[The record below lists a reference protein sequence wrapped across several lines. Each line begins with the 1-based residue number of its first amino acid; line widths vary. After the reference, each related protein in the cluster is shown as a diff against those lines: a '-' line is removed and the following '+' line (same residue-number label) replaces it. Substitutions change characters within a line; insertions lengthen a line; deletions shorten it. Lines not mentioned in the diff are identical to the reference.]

1 MLKKLLFA
9 MLALTLA
16 IALVG
21 CGGDGTG
28 DDTSASDT
36 TTERVADTQA
46 PDTSVSIKL
55 TGDVKYTII
64 RSEDADKDVISVASD
79 MWKELRALLDS
90 SNVTITDDFVKRQ
103 EDVDND
109 NYEILLGLTNRP
121 ESAEALAAL
130 PTYLDYSVSVV
141 GNKIVIAANTTERL
155 KQAAECFMSHVA
167 CVDGVLIYTADN
179 LTIVD
184 SYRDYKIKNM
194 TVGGKDISSCVI
206 VVPKTNNDAELEF
219 ASELAAWLGE
229 NCGYTPAIVDDSTA
243 PAACEIVLGKTS
255 RAASAGMYDTTL
267 GRTGCKI
274 KTLDGAL
281 IIAAETLGGY
291 KVSMA
296 KVEELMG
303 GGNALAAGI
312 DQLYVGDDS
321 SLDGAKVMF
330 IGNSF
335 TYYGHCCGSKENNPW
350 GGTDKRYFYKVAK
363 SYGDEVKVTNFTWG
377 GSSLWHKK
385 SKVAEKALYVKM
397 LETHPDY
404 YQNPQGKPMDEIYN
418 QDYVILQ
425 QSGDNISETYS
436 DAKAIMALFP
446 PETKF
451 YFYITTH
458 DLSSNHTP
466 TTSAAAKLEKEGSAG
481 YIPLGHMVYRIWIGA
496 ERVSGAAVK
505 YNKNTFIV
513 NQLTSSGSTDGHH
526 PNHLTGYL
534 TALMTYCTITG
545 RSAQGADYSFVVK
558 DNKTYYTNG
567 TTNYPDVLNSPGDM
581 AALQTLIDK
590 YIQQYNQK

>member
-28 DDTSASDT
+28 DDTSAFDT
-36 TTERVADTQA
+36 TTEIVADTQA

-79 MWKELRALLDS
+79 MWKDLRVLLYS

-103 EDVDND
+103 EDADND
-109 NYEILLGLTNRP
+109 NYEILLGMTNRP

-179 LTIVD
+179 STIVD
-184 SYRDYKIKNM
+184 SYGDYKIKNM
-194 TVGGKDISSCVI
+194 TVGGKNISDYVI
-206 VVPKTNNDAELEF
+206 IIPKEDNESELDFAAELV
-219 ASELAAWLGE
+219 AWLGK
-229 NCGYTPAIVDDSTA
+229 NCGYAPSVVDDSTA
-243 PAACEIVLGKTS
+243 PASCEIVLGKTS

-296 KVEELMG
+296 KLQELMG
-303 GGNALAAGI
+303 DGSALASGI

-321 SLDGAKVMF
+321 SLDGANVMF

-350 GGTDKRYFYKVAK
+350 GGSDKGYFYKVAQ
-363 SYGDEVKVTNFTWG
+363 SFGDNVKVVNFTWG
-377 GSSLWHKK
+377 GASLWHKK
-385 SKVAEKALYVKM
+385 SGVAEKALYVKM
-397 LETHPDY
+397 LQTHPNY
-404 YQNPQGKPMDEIYN
+404 YNNPQGKPMDKIYE

-481 YIPLGHMVYRIWIGA
+481 YIPLGHMVYKVWSGS
-496 ERVSGAAVK
+496 ERVPNSTIK
-505 YNKNTFIV
+505 YNKYSFVV
-513 NQLTSSGSTDGHH
+513 NQSSSDGYH

-545 RSAQGADYSFVVK
+545 KSAQGADYSFVVK
-558 DNKTYYTNG
+558 DGKTYYTNG
-567 TTNYPDVLNSPGDM
+567 TTNYPDVLESANDM
-581 AALQTLIDK
+581 AEWQKLIDK
-590 YIQQYNQK
+590 YIAQYNK

>member
-1 MLKKLLFA
+1 ML
-9 MLALTLA
+9 LALTLA
-16 IALVG
+16 LAFIG
-21 CGGDGTG
+21 CGGDNGGEVTL
-28 DDTSASDT
+28 DDT
-36 TTERVADTQA
+36 TTELAPDTQA

-55 TGDVKYTII
+55 TGDVKYTVI
-64 RSEDADKDVISVASD
+64 RSEDAEQEVISIASD
-79 MWKELRALLDS
+79 MWKQFRELLDS
-90 SNVTITDDFVKRQ
+90 ADIKITDDFVKKQ
-103 EDVDND
+103 EDADND
-109 NYEILLGLTNRP
+109 NCEILLGVTNRP
-121 ESAEALAAL
+121 ESAEALTAL

-155 KQAAECFMSHVA
+155 KQAAEHFISNVF
-167 CVDGVLIYTADN
+167 CVDGVLMYTADSA
-179 LTIVD
+179 TVIGAYD
-184 SYRDYKIKNM
+184 GYKIKNM
-194 TVGGKDISSCVI
+194 AIGGKDISSYVI
-206 VVPKTNNDAELEF
+206 VVPEENNEAELDF
-219 ASELAAWLGE
+219 SKELAAWLGE
-229 NCGYTPAIVDDSTA
+229 SCGYAPAVVDDSTA

-255 RAASAGMYDTTL
+255 RAASAGMYDATL

-281 IIAAETLGGY
+281 VIAAETLGGY

-296 KVEELMG
+296 KLQELIG
-303 GGNALAAGI
+303 DGNALASGME
-312 DQLYVGDDS
+312 QLYVGDDS
-321 SLDGAKVMF
+321 SLDGANVMF

-335 TYYGHCCGSKENNPW
+335 TYYGHCCGSKEDNPW

-385 SKVAEKALYVKM
+385 SKVAEKALYVKI
-397 LETHPDY
+397 LETYPNY
-404 YQNPQGKPMDEIYN
+404 YNNPQGKPMDEIYD

-458 DLSSNHTP
+458 DLSSSHTY

-481 YIPLGHMVYRIWIGA
+481 YIPLGHMVYGVWSGSERIPG
-496 ERVSGAAVK
+496 STLK
-505 YNKNTFIV
+505 YNKYSFVV
-513 NQLTSSGSTDGHH
+513 NQSSSDGYH

-545 RSAQGADYSFVVK
+545 KSAEGADYSFVVK
-558 DNKTYYTNG
+558 DGKTYYTNG
-567 TTNYPDVLNSPGDM
+567 TTNYPDVLESPNEM
-581 AALQTLIDK
+581 AEWQKLIDK
-590 YIQQYNQK
+590 YIAKYNK

>member
-1 MLKKLLFA
+1 MLKKLLFT
-9 MLALTLA
+9 MLALTLVM
-16 IALVG
+16 ALVG
-21 CGGDGTG
+21 CGGGGTG
-28 DDTSASDT
+28 DDISAADT
-36 TTERVADTQA
+36 TTETVADTQA

-55 TGDVKYTII
+55 TGDVTYTII
-64 RSEDADKDVISVASD
+64 RSEDADAEVISIASD
-79 MWKELRALLDS
+79 MWKEIRALLES
-90 SNVTITDDFVKRQ
+90 APIKINDDFVKKQ
-103 EDVDND
+103 GDADND
-109 NYEILLGLTNRP
+109 NYEILLGMTNRP
-121 ESAEALAAL
+121 ESAEALASL
-130 PTYLDYSVSVV
+130 PTYLDYSVSVI
-141 GNKIVIAANTTERL
+141 GNKIVITANTTERL
-155 KQAAECFMSHVA
+155 AQAAECFMSNVA
-167 CVDGVLIYTADN
+167 CVDGALIYTADSA
-179 LTIVD
+179 TVVGSYD
-184 SYRDYKIKNM
+184 SYKIKNM
-194 TVGGKDISSCVI
+194 TIGGKDILSCVI
-206 VVPKTNNDAELEF
+206 VVPKENNDFELDF
-219 ASELAAWLGE
+219 AKELAAWLGE
-229 NCGYTPAIVDDSTA
+229 NCGYVPSIVDDSNT
-243 PAACEIVLGKTS
+243 PAACEIILGKTS
-255 RAASAGMYDTTL
+255 RAASTGMYDTTL
-267 GRTGCKI
+267 GRTGCKV

-281 IIAAETLGGY
+281 VIAAETLGGY

-296 KVEELMG
+296 KIEQLMD

-321 SLDGAKVMF
+321 SLDGANVMF

-350 GGTDKRYFYKVAK
+350 GGVDKGYFYQVAQ
-363 SYGDEVKVTNFTWG
+363 SYGDKVTVTNFTWG

-385 SKVAEKALYVKM
+385 SSVAEKALYVKI
-397 LETHPDY
+397 LETYPNY

-466 TTSAAAKLEKEGSAG
+466 TTAAAAKLEKEGSAG
-481 YIPLGHMVYRIWIGA
+481 YIPLGHMVYKVWTGA
-496 ERVSGAAVK
+496 ERIPGSTIK
-505 YNKNTFIV
+505 YNKYSFVV
-513 NQLTSSGSTDGHH
+513 NQSSSDGYH

-545 RSAQGADYSFVVK
+545 KSAEGADYSFVVK

-567 TTNYPDVLNSPGDM
+567 TTNYPDVLESASDM
-581 AALQTLIDK
+581 AEWQKLIDK
-590 YIQQYNQK
+590 YIAQYNE

>member
-1 MLKKLLFA
+1 MLKKLLFI
-9 MLALTLA
+9 MLALTLVMM
-16 IALVG
+16 LVG
-21 CGGDGTG
+21 CGGEGTV
-28 DDTSASDT
+28 DETSADT
-36 TTERVADTQA
+36 TTELVADTQA
-46 PDTSVSIKL
+46 PDIGVSIKL
-55 TGDVKYTII
+55 MGDVAYTII
-64 RSEDADKDVISVASD
+64 RAEDADADVISIASD
-79 MWKELRALLDS
+79 MWKGMRALLES
-90 SNVTITDDFVKRQ
+90 SPIKINDDFVKKQ

-109 NYEILLGLTNRP
+109 NYEILLGMTNRP
-121 ESAEALAAL
+121 ESSDALSAL
-130 PTYLDYSVSVV
+130 PTYLDYSISVV
-141 GNKIVIAANTTERL
+141 GNKIVIAANTAERL
-155 KQAAECFMSHVA
+155 AQAAEQFMSSVS
-167 CVDGVLIYTADN
+167 CVDGVLTYTADN
-179 LTIVD
+179 ATVID
-184 SYRDYKIKNM
+184 SYDSYKIKNM

-206 VVPKTNNDAELEF
+206 VIPKDNNEAEMDF
-219 ASELAAWLGE
+219 ANELSAWLGV
-229 NCGYTPAIVDDSTA
+229 NCGYAPAIADDSTA
-243 PAACEIVLGKTS
+243 PAACEIILGKTS
-255 RAASAGMYDTTL
+255 RTASAGMYDATL

-281 IIAAETLGGY
+281 VIAAETLGGY

-296 KVEELMG
+296 KIQELMG
-303 GGNALAAGI
+303 DGNALASGI
-312 DQLYVGDDS
+312 DQLFVGDDS

-350 GGTDKRYFYKVAK
+350 GGTDKGYFYQVAK
-363 SYGDEVKVTNFTWG
+363 SYGDKVTVTNFTWG

-385 SKVAEKALYVKM
+385 GSVAEKALYVKI
-397 LETHPDY
+397 LQTYPNY

-481 YIPLGHMVYRIWIGA
+481 YIPLGHMVYNVWTSA
-496 ERVSGAAVK
+496 ERISGSTIK
-505 YNKNTFIV
+505 YNKYSFVV
-513 NQLTSSGSTDGHH
+513 NQSSSDGYH

-545 RSAQGADYSFVVK
+545 KSAEGADYSFVVK
-558 DNKTYYTNG
+558 DGKTYYTNG
-567 TTNYPDVLNSPGDM
+567 TTNYPDVLESANDM
-581 AALQTLIDK
+581 AEWQKLIDK
-590 YIQQYNQK
+590 YIAQYNK